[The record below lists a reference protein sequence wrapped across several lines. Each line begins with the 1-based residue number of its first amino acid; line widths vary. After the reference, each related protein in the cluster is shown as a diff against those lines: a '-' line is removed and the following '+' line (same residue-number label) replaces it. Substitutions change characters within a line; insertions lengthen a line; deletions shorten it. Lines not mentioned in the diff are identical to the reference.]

1 MQLIY
6 KHTCNKVNKYN
17 CLTEKNITHMIQ
29 SMNLGERVAKARKH
43 AKLTQPA
50 LAEKLNGLMTQ
61 QNISLLERGA
71 IKGTEYIVQ
80 IAMACDVRP
89 EWLATGQ
96 GEMTDG
102 LYVKNEKIKRAV
114 LLMQELPDYALDE
127 AIKGLDSVS
136 KLSKMAKTSSE
147 NQ

>member
-1 MQLIY
+1 
-6 KHTCNKVNKYN
+6 
-17 CLTEKNITHMIQ
+17 
-29 SMNLGERVAKARKH
+29 MNLGERIALARKH

-71 IKGTEYIVQ
+71 TKGTEYIVQ
-80 IAMACDVRP
+80 IAMACGVRP
-89 EWLATGQ
+89 EWLATEQ

-102 LYVKNEKIKRAV
+102 LYVEDIRIKKAV

-127 AIKGLDSVS
+127 AIKGLNSVS
-136 KLSKMAKTSSE
+136 KLSKMAK
-147 NQ
+147 